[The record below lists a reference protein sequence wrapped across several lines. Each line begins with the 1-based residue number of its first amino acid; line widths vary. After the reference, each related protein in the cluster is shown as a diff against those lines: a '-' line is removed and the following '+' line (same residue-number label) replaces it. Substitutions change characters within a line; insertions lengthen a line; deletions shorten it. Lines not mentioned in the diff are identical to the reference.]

1 MVAIFYNK
9 KMLND
14 TLIIN
19 ISNKKIISHIANDNF
34 VIGYSNENEVS
45 YINIFNFSK
54 FMHLLDG
61 YVRLDEK
68 LCLKIKEITKI
79 DLSAYIDSNNFV
91 VGQIDECEKIE
102 GTHLHKC
109 LVNIGKEKLQIMCG
123 ASNARSSLKVVV
135 ALDGAMLPNGTCIRS
150 GQILGNKSDLTNER
164 EVFECINL
172 IKENNSRVGIS
183 IKPDT
188 PIEQIYK
195 YLPYIHTCLVMTV
208 EPGKGGQTLLS
219 EMIKK
224 ISELKNY
231 ADENNLEIDIEAD
244 GGINLNTCEAV
255 KEAGANILVAGTA
268 ILMAKDYKEIIKK
281 KKK

>member
-1 MVAIFYNK
+1 MIIIFYNK

-19 ISNKKIISHIANDNF
+19 INNKKIINHIANDNF

-79 DLSAYIDSNNFV
+79 DLSAYINSNNFV

-123 ASNARSSLKVVV
+123 ASNARSTLKVVV
-135 ALDGAMLPNGTCIRS
+135 ALDGAMLPNGICIRS
-150 GQILGNKSDLTNER
+150 GQIRK
-164 EVFECINL
+164 
-172 IKENNSRVGIS
+172 
-183 IKPDT
+183 
-188 PIEQIYK
+188 
-195 YLPYIHTCLVMTV
+195 
-208 EPGKGGQTLLS
+208 
-219 EMIKK
+219 
-224 ISELKNY
+224 
-231 ADENNLEIDIEAD
+231 
-244 GGINLNTCEAV
+244 
-255 KEAGANILVAGTA
+255 
-268 ILMAKDYKEIIKK
+268 
-281 KKK
+281 

>member
-109 LVNIGKEKLQIMCG
+109 LVNIDKEKLQIMCG

-135 ALDGAMLPNGTCIRS
+135 ALDSAMLPNGTCIRS
-150 GQILGNKSDLTNER
+150 GQILGNKSLGMLCSKRELNLTDKKFNDEGIIELPNLYKIGEKFNEI
-164 EVFECINL
+164 FT
-172 IKENNSRVGIS
+172 S
-183 IKPDT
+183 
-188 PIEQIYK
+188 
-195 YLPYIHTCLVMTV
+195 
-208 EPGKGGQTLLS
+208 
-219 EMIKK
+219 
-224 ISELKNY
+224 
-231 ADENNLEIDIEAD
+231 
-244 GGINLNTCEAV
+244 
-255 KEAGANILVAGTA
+255 NI
-268 ILMAKDYKEIIKK
+268 
-281 KKK
+281 

>member
-150 GQILGNKSDLTNER
+150 GQILGNKSLGMLCSKKELNLTDKKFNDEGIIELPDLYKIGEKFNEI
-164 EVFECINL
+164 FT
-172 IKENNSRVGIS
+172 S
-183 IKPDT
+183 
-188 PIEQIYK
+188 
-195 YLPYIHTCLVMTV
+195 
-208 EPGKGGQTLLS
+208 
-219 EMIKK
+219 
-224 ISELKNY
+224 
-231 ADENNLEIDIEAD
+231 
-244 GGINLNTCEAV
+244 
-255 KEAGANILVAGTA
+255 NI
-268 ILMAKDYKEIIKK
+268 
-281 KKK
+281 

>member
-109 LVNIGKEKLQIMCG
+109 LVNIDKEKLQIMCG

-135 ALDGAMLPNGTCIRS
+135 ALDSAMLPNGTCIRS
-150 GQILGNKSDLTNER
+150 GQILGNKSLGMLCSKRELNLTDKKFNDEGIIELPDSYKIGEKFNEI
-164 EVFECINL
+164 FT
-172 IKENNSRVGIS
+172 S
-183 IKPDT
+183 
-188 PIEQIYK
+188 
-195 YLPYIHTCLVMTV
+195 
-208 EPGKGGQTLLS
+208 
-219 EMIKK
+219 
-224 ISELKNY
+224 
-231 ADENNLEIDIEAD
+231 
-244 GGINLNTCEAV
+244 
-255 KEAGANILVAGTA
+255 NI
-268 ILMAKDYKEIIKK
+268 
-281 KKK
+281 